1 MRRIPLFVAIL
12 TTTNLTTTFSTE
24 ELASLPTA
32 MVGLG
37 VINTSLLSPGV
48 A

>member
-1 MRRIPLFVAIL
+1 MRRIPLFVSVL

-24 ELASLPTA
+24 LTSLPTA
-32 MVGLG
+32 TVGLG